1 MSARRTAAIS
11 LLLCLLVLHP
21 SALADSTRVDDPRGD
36 ANRAREDVD
45 YAVADHKKGM
55 LRHRV
60 WMHAPFETYKPRICI
75 LVQTPKNGFRIC
87 GPQVY
92 RVRDDQP
99 VGQAKVRRPSERSIA
114 FSFAKSQIGSPGQY
128 NWYVAVGSNVP
139 FCPDPPCDITRN
151 VVHKL

>member
-1 MSARRTAAIS
+1 MPTRKGIVLVVVS
-11 LLLCLLVLHP
+11 LVLVLLP
-21 SALADSTRVDDPRGD
+21 SAWADSTRVDDPKGD
-36 ANRAREDVD
+36 GSPAREDID
-45 YAVADHKKGM
+45 YAIADHNNGM

-60 WMHAPFETYKPRICI
+60 WMHAAFETYNPRICI

-87 GPQVY
+87 GPKVY

-99 VGQAKVRRPSERSIA
+99 VGTAKIRRPSDRSIA
-114 FSFAKSQIGSPGQY
+114 FSFAKSQIGSPKEY

>member
-1 MSARRTAAIS
+1 MRKITCLTAAAMAALM
-11 LLLCLLVLHP
+11 LLP
-21 SALADSTRVDDPRGD
+21 TASADSTRVDDPRGD
-36 ANRAREDVD
+36 GSSSREDID
-45 YAVADHKKGM
+45 YAVADHHDGR

-60 WMHAPFETYKPRICI
+60 WMHAEFETYNPRICI
-75 LVQTPKNGFRIC
+75 LVQTRKNGFRIC
-87 GPQVY
+87 GPKVY

-99 VGQAKVRRPSERSIA
+99 VGTAKMRRPSARSIS
-114 FSFAKSQIGSPGQY
+114 FSFAKSQIGSPNEY